1 MFTLYEHVFTDAFL
15 INSANLIDANQL
27 LGLDNSNSALNYGFG
42 SNATNLEYS
51 ILSNMLGSPQFMDN
65 AQSKSWSPNSSN
77 NTNTIHHDTHNTS
90 TSTTASTPAYTP
102 NLVGDPILYSPR
114 QHSDPATFAIA
125 KIDQSPKSNLI
136 ITPPPSFKKNHYPQQ
151 QHMQSQRMG
160 YNNASKPFSYADGY
174 HYLINYVRQK

>member
-1 MFTLYEHVFTDAFL
+1 MLFL
-15 INSANLIDANQL
+15 INSANLIDASQL
-27 LGLDNSNSALNYGFG
+27 LGLDNSTNSYGFG

-51 ILSNMLGSPQFMDN
+51 ILSNMLGSPQFMDS
-65 AQSKSWSPNSSN
+65 AQSKSWSSPSN
-77 NTNTIHHDTHNTS
+77 NNSTNTIHHDTHNTATS

-102 NLVGDPILYSPR
+102 NLVGDPILYSPQ

-136 ITPPPSFKKNHYPQQ
+136 ITPPPSFKKTHYPQQ
-151 QHMQSQRMG
+151 QQHMQAQRMG